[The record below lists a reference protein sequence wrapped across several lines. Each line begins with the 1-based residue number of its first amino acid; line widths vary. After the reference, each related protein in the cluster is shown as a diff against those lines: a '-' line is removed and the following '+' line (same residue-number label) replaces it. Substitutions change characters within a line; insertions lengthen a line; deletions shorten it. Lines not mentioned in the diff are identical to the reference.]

1 MFRPWHSERLIYRAP
16 EPEDEAF
23 LSTVSTDPEA
33 FTNAAPYLPV
43 PQSKKSSTQFRE
55 FLEKCLLGAIVCL
68 PPPADSSVTTDDIS
82 NKPIPIGIIHL
93 SAIDPK
99 LIHHR
104 RSGIGINIVRRYQGQ
119 GFGSEA
125 VKWVLRWGF
134 HYAQLH
140 RIELAAFEYNKGA
153 VKLYER
159 LGFVPEGRKRDFLW
173 FEGRY
178 WDLIMLGML
187 EGEWR
192 ERYGET

>member
-1 MFRPWHSERLIYRAP
+1 MLGPWQSERLIYRAP

-33 FTNAAPYLPV
+33 FMNAAPFLPV
-43 PQSKKSSTQFRE
+43 PQSKKSSAQFRE
-55 FLEKCLLGAIVCL
+55 FLESCLLGAIVCL
-68 PPPADSSVTTDDIS
+68 PPPTDSVGTNNDTIA
-82 NKPIPIGIIHL
+82 KPIPIGVIHL
-93 SAIDPK
+93 AAIDPRV
-99 LIHHR
+99 IHHR

-125 VKWVLRWGF
+125 IKWVLRWGF

-140 RIELAAFEYNKGA
+140 RIELAAFEWNKGA
-153 VKLYER
+153 HKLYER

-178 WDLIMLGML
+178 WDLVMFGML
-187 EGEWR
+187 EWEWK